1 MPLDGSP
8 RILIT
13 RTSAVGDCILTLPM
27 LCALRKH
34 YPRAMLAWV
43 TEPGPAQL
51 LGEHPDLDQL
61 LVVSKGWL
69 KSLTRIKEIRK
80 TLQELQIDTVLD
92 PQSLTKSAALGWLS
106 GATRRIGF
114 ARPRGRELALWL
126 NREHHL
132 PAAPHIVD
140 AQLELLQQLNIK
152 TGAARFRLPAWPEAE
167 SVAEQFVRRSH
178 LGGGFVVLNPGAGW
192 ESRVWPAESY
202 GRLARMLGE
211 QLNLPSAVVWS
222 GSDERSAADR
232 IQEKS
237 GGHAVLAPPTTLREL
252 AGILRRAR
260 LFVGSDTGPLHLAG
274 AVGTRCV
281 GLYGTTHPDASGPY
295 GDHHQVVQAYF
306 QKYQTSRERRRATN
320 DAMQA
325 ITPETVF
332 QACQDQLQ
340 FNTLPAEPNAA

>member
-34 YPRAMLAWV
+34 YPQAMLAWV
-43 TEPGPAQL
+43 TEPGPAQI

-61 LVVSKGWL
+61 LVISKGWL
-69 KSLTRIKEIRK
+69 KSPAEIRRIGR
-80 TLQELQIDTVLD
+80 ELRELRIDTVLD

-106 GATRRIGF
+106 GAAQRIGF
-114 ARPRGRELALWL
+114 ARPRGRELSIWL
-126 NREHHL
+126 NRDCHV
-132 PAAPHIVD
+132 ATASHIVD
-140 AQLELLQQLNIK
+140 AQLELLQQLDVK
-152 TGAARFRLPAWPEAE
+152 PGTARFRLPAWPEAE
-167 SVAEQFVRRSH
+167 PVAEQFVRRAH
-178 LGGGFVVLNPGAGW
+178 LGVGFVVLNPGAGW

-202 GRLARMLGE
+202 GRLARQLGE
-211 QLNLPSAVVWS
+211 ELNLPTAVVWS
-222 GSDERSAADR
+222 GAAERAAAER

-237 GGHAVLAPPTTLREL
+237 GGHAVLAPSTTLREL
-252 AGILRRAR
+252 AAILRRAQ
-260 LFVGSDTGPLHLAG
+260 LFVGSDTGPLHLAS

-295 GDHHQVVQAYF
+295 GNQHEVVQAY
-306 QKYQTSRERRRATN
+306 YQQYPTSREQRRATN

-325 ITPETVF
+325 ITPERVF
-332 QACQDQLQ
+332 QACHAQLQ
-340 FNTLPAEPNAA
+340 GTSSTAASNAA